1 MSEENVPV
9 VNQTPDV
16 EETPETLQAKV
27 EEVAEKVA
35 DKVEEAEAE
44 VVAVEKTAEE
54 VVEEAADEAPVDL
67 GSLSLA
73 ELSDMF
79 DKLSQD
85 ENRMRRYKEA
95 EAIKSAFY
103 KRLSKEKADAGLGAK
118 VDEPSSREDVIEEV
132 APAAQAE
139 SKDNPFDG
147 FQRLLFYFAFLTLFG
162 MTSGSTIES
171 SIKPAYSP
179 SSYQGVWKISFF
191 TPSFSTV

>member
-85 ENRMRRYKEA
+85 ENRMRRYKEP
-95 EAIKSAFY
+95 
-103 KRLSKEKADAGLGAK
+103 RLS
-118 VDEPSSREDVIEEV
+118 SRL
-132 APAAQAE
+132 
-139 SKDNPFDG
+139 STRG
-147 FQRLLFYFAFLTLFG
+147 FPRKRQMPVLVPRLMSLLHVKT
-162 MTSGSTIES
+162 
-171 SIKPAYSP
+171 
-179 SSYQGVWKISFF
+179 
-191 TPSFSTV
+191 